1 MLETLRA
8 TQAEFP
14 WFFTGT
20 FFALGAIVGSFLNVC
35 VFRVPK
41 GESVVVPGSHC
52 DCGRPIPLHLNVPVL
67 AWFLLRGRA
76 ACCGRKIS
84 FRHPAVELLTALVF
98 ALAWHFLPWDAA
110 LRAMIFS
117 AFGIVLAFIDWDTMY
132 LPDSV
137 NAPFALAG
145 LFCAAAFPRPF
156 GEADALGGFLAGAVG
171 LGVGSMLLY
180 WFRYFTSVILRRE
193 TMGEGDVI
201 LLGGIG
207 AFCGWR
213 GAVFAFFASAF
224 VGLFAWALVGIFG
237 GRKRADAA
245 REASL
250 LSLEGD
256 ADGADAFTPGAS
268 APFPLG
274 PWLIIGGALYLACG
288 EKLISALTTCR

>member
-1 MLETLRA
+1 
-8 TQAEFP
+8 
-14 WFFTGT
+14 
-20 FFALGAIVGSFLNVC
+20 
-35 VFRVPK
+35 
-41 GESVVVPGSHC
+41 
-52 DCGRPIPLHLNVPVL
+52 
-67 AWFLLRGRA
+67 
-76 ACCGRKIS
+76 
-84 FRHPAVELLTALVF
+84 
-98 ALAWHFLPWDAA
+98 
-110 LRAMIFS
+110 
-117 AFGIVLAFIDWDTMY
+117 MY
-132 LPDSV
+132 SMG
-137 NAPFALAG
+137 G
-145 LFCAAAFPRPF
+145 LFCAAAFPRPL
-156 GEADALGGFLAGAVG
+156 GEADALGGFLAGALG

-224 VGLFAWALVGIFG
+224 VGLFAWTLVGLFG

-256 ADGADAFTPGAS
+256 DDGADAFTPGAS

-274 PWLIIGGALYLACG
+274 PWLVIGGALYLACG
-288 EKLISALTTCR
+288 EKLISALTACR